1 MADPVAVDAAVQTA
15 QVAADVAQGF
25 DWEHY
30 KHYIGSVAATLTTV
44 SFIPQ
49 VLHTIKTKDTK
60 AISLGMYIM
69 FTLGVALWLVYGILL
84 GSWPMIISNV
94 ITVTL
99 AIIILTMKIR
109 LG

>member
-1 MADPVAVDAAVQTA
+1 MADPVVTEAAAQAV
-15 QVAADVAQGF
+15 QGF

-30 KHYIGSVAATLTTV
+30 KHYFGTVAATLTTI
-44 SFIPQ
+44 SFVPQ

-60 AISLGMYIM
+60 AISLGMYIL
-69 FTLGVALWLVYGILL
+69 FTVGVAMWLFYGVLL

-94 ITVTL
+94 ITTTL